1 MIWLIE
7 AGGGEGALPTMAC
20 TGYLFQASGI
30 WKGRDFISW
39 RLWKVRDICRL
50 GLLKDQKGLTGADRF
65 EVIYLFLKHAALTAV
80 ERDVCCKLAIWKRV
94 SFVSRT

>member
-1 MIWLIE
+1 MIWLVE

-80 ERDVCCKLAIWKRV
+80 ERDVSCKLAIWKRV